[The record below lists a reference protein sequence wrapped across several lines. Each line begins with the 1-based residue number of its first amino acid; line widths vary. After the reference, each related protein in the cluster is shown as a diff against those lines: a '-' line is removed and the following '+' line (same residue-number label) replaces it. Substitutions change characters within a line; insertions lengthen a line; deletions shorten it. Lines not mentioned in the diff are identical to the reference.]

1 MYSHTC
7 TAVFCPY
14 IVLEFST
21 VYTNCSNLV
30 PNFSGMD
37 VHFVFVELTTDSEHE
52 HEHEHEYFRVHE
64 RGRHIGSCIFWRS
77 GGQCSVFTLSA
88 NAYCGQWSEV
98 SFALKLTMD

>member
-1 MYSHTC
+1 
-7 TAVFCPY
+7 
-14 IVLEFST
+14 
-21 VYTNCSNLV
+21 
-30 PNFSGMD
+30 MD